1 MIRLRSG
8 WATDPGRVRSSNQ
21 DRVLVIDGR
30 VFAVADGMGGHKGG
44 EVAAQIVVDQLRS
57 LASGAETTISGG
69 SVGTG
74 TDGDDDDPDTAVL
87 EMPLAPDH
95 RVGPAEPGPT
105 ASDASSVASSV
116 ASLERGGIAAPDER
130 TGDDPPALTTERLVE
145 VVQRANNV
153 VLTRAS
159 HDRDLH
165 GMGTT
170 LTAIGLVESPGAD
183 GQGEELL
190 AVINV
195 GDSRTYWMRQGQ
207 LEQLT
212 EDHSIVAE
220 LIRDGR
226 LTPDEARNHR
236 QRSVLT
242 RALGVERDVAVDV
255 IEVIPVVGN
264 RFLACSD
271 GLYSEVPDEIIGAI
285 LRRLADPDEAARE
298 LVRAAIERGGRDNV
312 SVVVIDVIDDD
323 HLAERASATV
333 AGMERGRSTRA
344 ARTAD
349 AKSMPTRNAAS
360 KGAPAKARRRDRPRT
375 PWPVNLRV
383 LLFLAVIA
391 GLIGAVAWVWRNAPA
406 GDGTTDT
413 SVATSVL
420 PTSTTAADTGTSLV
434 TTAPGATSAV
444 ATTRVLTLPTT
455 TVLLDL
461 QATAPATTVAA
472 PTVAPPPSTTAD
484 PFGPEPSSTK
494 AA

>member
-1 MIRLRSG
+1 M
-8 WATDPGRVRSSNQ
+8 
-21 DRVLVIDGR
+21 IDGR

-57 LASGAETTISGG
+57 LAPGTQTTVSGASA
-69 SVGTG
+69 GTG
-74 TDGDDDDPDTAVL
+74 TGDDDDPDTAVL
-87 EMPLAPDH
+87 EMPLVLDH
-95 RVGPAEPGPT
+95 RRDPMDPGLT
-105 ASDASSVASSV
+105 ASNASPEPEPE
-116 ASLERGGIAAPDER
+116 LESGREAGTNER
-130 TGDDPPALTTERLVE
+130 TNEDPPTLTPERLVE
-145 VVQRANNV
+145 IVQRANIV

-159 HDRDLH
+159 QDRDLH

-226 LTPDEARNHR
+226 LTPEEARNHR

-271 GLYSEVPDEIIGAI
+271 GLFSEVPDEIIVAI

-298 LVRAAIERGGRDNV
+298 LVRTAIERGGRDNV
-312 SVVVIDVIDDD
+312 SVVVVDVIDDD

-333 AGMERGRSTRA
+333 AGMDRIRSTRA
-344 ARTAD
+344 ARASQDESHTQ
-349 AKSMPTRNAAS
+349 RNAGP

-383 LLFLAVIA
+383 ILFLAVIA

-413 SVATSVL
+413 SVATSVV
-420 PTSTTAADTGTSLV
+420 PSTTAAEA
-434 TTAPGATSAV
+434 TTDAETTTTSAPV
-444 ATTRVLTLPTT
+444 TTRVLTLPTT
-455 TVLLDL
+455 TVLLVL

-472 PTVAPPPSTTAD
+472 PTLAPPPSTTAD
-484 PFGPEPSSTK
+484 PFGPAPSSTK

>member
-1 MIRLRSG
+1 
-8 WATDPGRVRSSNQ
+8 
-21 DRVLVIDGR
+21 
-30 VFAVADGMGGHKGG
+30 
-44 EVAAQIVVDQLRS
+44 
-57 LASGAETTISGG
+57 
-69 SVGTG
+69 
-74 TDGDDDDPDTAVL
+74 
-87 EMPLAPDH
+87 
-95 RVGPAEPGPT
+95 
-105 ASDASSVASSV
+105 
-116 ASLERGGIAAPDER
+116 
-130 TGDDPPALTTERLVE
+130 
-145 VVQRANNV
+145 
-153 VLTRAS
+153 
-159 HDRDLH
+159 
-165 GMGTT
+165 MGTT

-183 GQGEELL
+183 GRGEELL

-212 EDHSIVAE
+212 DDHSIVAE

-285 LRRLADPDEAARE
+285 LRRIADPDEAARE
-298 LVRAAIERGGRDNV
+298 LVRTAIERGGRDNV
-312 SVVVIDVIDDD
+312 SVVVVDVIDDD
-323 HLAERASATV
+323 HLAERASAMV
-333 AGMERGRSTRA
+333 AGLDRSRPTRTTRA
-344 ARTAD
+344 SQD
-349 AKSMPTRNAAS
+349 ESPTRRNAGPKAV
-360 KGAPAKARRRDRPRT
+360 PAKIRRRDRART

-406 GDGTTDT
+406 GDGTPDT
-413 SVATSVL
+413 SVATSVVS
-420 PTSTTAADTGTSLV
+420 TSTAAAS
-434 TTAPGATSAV
+434 TTEAGATTGPSATSGP

-455 TVLLDL
+455 TVLLVL
-461 QATAPATTVAA
+461 QATAPATTGAA
-472 PTVAPPPSTTAD
+472 PTVAPSPSTTAD
-484 PFGPEPSSTK
+484 PFGPAPSSTK